1 MSQTIIVSPRTKIKL
16 KDYDAGYSGGY
27 KRKSEV
33 KNQIAKIQK
42 QISELQE
49 LLYAES
55 KHALLI
61 ILQAMDAG
69 GKDGTI
75 RHMMSGVNPQGC
87 EVTTFKVPSAE
98 EVAHD
103 FLWRIHKAVP
113 PKGKIGIFN
122 RSHYE
127 DVLVVRVHNLVPK
140 EVWCAR
146 YDQINSFEK
155 ILVENGIVILKFF
168 RHISKSEQKKRL
180 ESRLKDPAKNWKF
193 SEADVQERKY
203 WDDYMEAYEDA
214 INKCSTEWA
223 PWYIIPANKKW
234 YRDLVVGETIVKTM
248 KDLDMKYPELKKEPN
263 KIKIE

>member
-1 MSQTIIVSPRTKIKL
+1 MLQPLIVPPGTKIKL
-16 KDYDAGYSGGY
+16 KDYDAEYAGEY
-27 KRKSEV
+27 KRKSEI
-33 KNQIAKIQK
+33 NEPMAEIQERMR
-42 QISELQE
+42 ELQG

-75 RHMMSGVNPQGC
+75 RKVISGVNPQGC
-87 EVTTFKVPSAE
+87 DVVSFKVPSAE
-98 EVAHD
+98 EIAHD

-113 PKGKIGIFN
+113 PKGKMVIFN

-140 EVWCAR
+140 EVWRAR

-155 ILVENGIVILKFF
+155 ILVENGTVILKFF
-168 RHISKSEQKKRL
+168 LHISKAEQKKRF
-180 ESRLKDPAKNWKF
+180 EERLADPTKHWKF
-193 SEADVQERKY
+193 AEADVREREY

-214 INKCSTEWA
+214 ISKCSTEWA
-223 PWYIIPANKKW
+223 PWYIVPANKKW
-234 YRDLVVGETIVKTM
+234 YRDLVVGETIVTAL
-248 KDLDMKYPELKKEPN
+248 KDLNMKYPALKIDPST
-263 KIKIE
+263 IKIE